1 MTTYLRI
8 IHAGR
13 LLDTLRA
20 PAPDRVGND
29 HYYNLSLEELIHM
42 TPDLET
48 HFRIIDAGRI
58 LYTVRAPAPEIL
70 RNHRYYNI
78 YIEELIHMAPDPQTR
93 RRLGGLLKRLL
104 DRATDPDREH
114 PVLDILRERVF
125 PILMQYFLSQIPIWL
140 ATIADDDDE
149 PTVA

>member
-13 LLDTLRA
+13 LLDTVRA

-29 HYYNLSLEELIHM
+29 RYYNLSLEELIHM
-42 TPDLET
+42 TPDL
-48 HFRIIDAGRI
+48 
-58 LYTVRAPAPEIL
+58 
-70 RNHRYYNI
+70 
-78 YIEELIHMAPDPQTR
+78 QTR

-114 PVLDILRERVF
+114 PVIDILRERVF
-125 PILMQYFLSQIPIWL
+125 PMLMQYLTTQLPIWL
-140 ATIADDDDE
+140 ATIAADDDE